1 MTKLENYINGEMVP
15 PTSGAYLDNYD
26 PSIGEVY
33 SLIPDSDERDVER
46 AVLAAKTAFPG
57 WSNTSAE
64 ARHDILMRIVSLIE
78 RDLEALALAESV
90 DQGKPVSL
98 ARSVDLPRAIAN
110 FKFYATAAMHTANE
124 SHDSV
129 GQNAIN
135 YTLRQPLGV
144 VGCISP
150 WNLPLYL
157 FTWKIAPALAAGCTV
172 VAKPSE
178 VTPMTAYL
186 LSKLCSEAGL
196 PAGVLNIV
204 HGLGPKVGSAIVAHP
219 NVKAISFTGG
229 TKTGEEIARVAAP
242 MFKKLSL
249 ELGGKNPNI
258 IFADCNYEEM
268 LATTVRSSFSNQ
280 GEICLC
286 GSRIFIERPLYERFK
301 KDFVERVFALKVG
314 DPRESDTDVGA
325 IVSKQHFDKIMSY
338 IDLAKAGGG
347 TILTGGRMSEL
358 PALAGGK
365 RHAVDGTSIETSNV
379 RFGEAPLPPA
389 YAGGSDRLGGWFIEP
404 TVIEGL
410 PHDCRTNQE
419 EIFGP
424 VVTIMPFETEDEVL
438 GYANSV
444 RYGLSATVWTENL
457 SRAHRVASKL
467 ESGIVWINCWLLR
480 DLRTPFGGMKD
491 SGIGRE
497 GGFEALRFF
506 TEEKNVC
513 VKLGN

>member
-1 MTKLENYINGEMVP
+1 MNKLHNYIGGKLLE
-15 PTSGAYLDNYD
+15 PTSGDYIDNFD
-26 PSIGEVY
+26 PSTGEAY
-33 SLIPDSDERDVER
+33 SLIPDSDERDVEL
-46 AVLAAKTAFPG
+46 AVKAANEAFPA
-57 WSNTSAE
+57 WSTISAE
-64 ARHDILMRIVSLIE
+64 ARHEVLMRLVALIE
-78 RDLEALALAESV
+78 RDLDALALAESI
-90 DQGKPVSL
+90 DNGKTVEIAKRL
-98 ARSVDLPRAIAN
+98 DIPRAAAN
-110 FKFYATAAMHTANE
+110 FKFYATAAMHRASE
-124 SHDSV
+124 SHETFQSGPAGPV
-129 GQNAIN
+129 HALN

-157 FTWKIAPALAAGCTV
+157 FTWKIAPAIAAGCTV

-186 LSKLCSEAGL
+186 LSKLCTEAGL
-196 PAGVLNIV
+196 PQGVLNIV
-204 HGLGPKVGSAIVAHP
+204 HGLGPKVGSAIVAHKEI
-219 NVKAISFTGG
+219 KAISFTGG
-229 TKTGEEIARVAAP
+229 TKTGEEIARAAAP

-268 LATTVRSSFSNQ
+268 LAETRRAAFANQ

-286 GSRIFIERPLYERFK
+286 GSRIFVERPIYERFK
-301 KDFVERVFALKVG
+301 KDFVEQVSALKVG
-314 DPRESDTDVGA
+314 DPRAADTDVGA
-325 IVSKQHFDKIMSY
+325 IVSKPHFDKIISY
-338 IDLAKAGGG
+338 IELAKAEGG
-347 TILTGGRMSEL
+347 TILTGGRKSEP
-358 PALAGGK
+358 PASAGGK
-365 RHAVDGTSIETSNV
+365 ASTIASVDSAVNV
-379 RFGEAPLPPA
+379 VPPA
-389 YAGGSDRLGGWFIEP
+389 YAGGSDTKGWFIEP

-424 VVTIMPFETEDEVL
+424 VATIMPFDTEDEVL

-444 RYGLSATVWTENL
+444 RYGLAATVWTENL

-480 DLRTPFGGMKD
+480 DLRTPFGGVKD
-491 SGIGRE
+491 SGVGRE

-513 VKLGN
+513 IRI